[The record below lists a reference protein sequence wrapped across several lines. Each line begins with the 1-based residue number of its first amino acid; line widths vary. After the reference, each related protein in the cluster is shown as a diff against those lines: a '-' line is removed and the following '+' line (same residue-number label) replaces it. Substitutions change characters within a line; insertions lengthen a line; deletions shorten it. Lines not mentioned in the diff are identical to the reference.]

1 MKGEIRF
8 MKKRTKKIIAL
19 LLAIVLAISLMPIAA
34 LAEGET
40 TPAVPAAV
48 EEPAEEPAD
57 PGTVYV
63 VVYGSALT
71 EAIDAITTD
80 GKLFE
85 PTYSWGRENGDNG
98 TAGAIK
104 SVTDTIPTVDIVL
117 IAEDGTEVALNE
129 ATDLKGS
136 ALVSDVRE
144 EGVDSYAAELDKMS
158 ASGYKVFTAD
168 VEPGTYTVSVKAVEE
183 PYGLANTT
191 YLSSSVTVEAGQTV
205 FAGDT
210 KAVKGYSE
218 RTEQV
223 WVGSHTERQWSW
235 SQFKYVDVVVDD
247 YETQTF
253 QDSHTLNFT
262 GYFLRK
268 ETRAFSFTTTDVAG
282 APVQGS
288 EFVLVNRDEL
298 LGLMKPIIGVGKEVF
313 TTAVKNLGN
322 PDVFSFEELVQL
334 HTNLL
339 KQNEQGYIA
348 IDPEAAYGIVK
359 AYLALL
365 TDADIVG
372 QFIERDENGNFVKLA
387 QPLPAVLSATSDENG
402 VVHFSAENNVTLT
415 WLITI
420 ITDFGADIL
429 EGLAVNNPLLQALLP
444 LVKGFQIINH
454 IEDIDFNT
462 ISAKELI
469 DLLNSIPDFGNETF
483 STIKSTILS
492 AAENNSDNLDAI
504 MNNSLVR
511 WGIEQLGGILVGA
524 KGYILDFVYSTL
536 QNFGIVGEKFSNGNY
551 MLFQF
556 KAPEEYARNPL
567 VYTLNI
573 KWTEPDNFYVTVV
586 DLGLVGPYFAEG
598 FYEFVRNTT
607 YEGPI
612 ATALGITAN
621 NYGFASKLLSN
632 QIDLTKK
639 VNQQVQGAFSAYA
652 ADALYKA
659 LGLDVIFNSKLMFM
673 QGINDYL
680 LEDKNAAADLRTYL
694 NAQVKRAKSVYTSVV
709 DEDWVF
715 YTLDASPTTT
725 ATKLINKSTEDIAAT
740 MPNGSAKQLGVKENG
755 TRVAKIVQTIGTRI
769 EATNA
774 KIVESVKSAFTKV
787 FGDISARITD
797 SVKKI
802 VASLFSTIFGGG
814 SNNTANA

>member
-1 MKGEIRF
+1 
-8 MKKRTKKIIAL
+8 MKKRTKKLLSL
-19 LLAIVLAISLMPIAA
+19 LLALVMLLSLAPLSVF
-34 LAEGET
+34 AEDD
-40 TPAVPAAV
+40 PAPADPV
-48 EEPAEEPAD
+48 VTEEPAEEPAG
-57 PGTVYV
+57 PETGTVMV
-63 VVYGSALT
+63 VVYSKATGDFLDGLADVTGKKFFSTGLLRDNILATGKPILEDIKKTDADAETPELMFALKDGSGNIVSGLQLD
-71 EAIDAITTD
+71 E
-80 GKLFE
+80 
-85 PTYSWGRENGDNG
+85 
-98 TAGAIK
+98 
-104 SVTDTIPTVDIVL
+104 TV
-117 IAEDGTEVALNE
+117 
-129 ATDLKGS
+129 KGS
-136 ALVSDVRE
+136 EIVSETITGGKGDLSA
-144 EGVDSYAAELDKMS
+144 GELDKIDS
-158 ASGYKVFTAD
+158 SRFKVFKATVPA
-168 VEPGTYTVSVKAVEE
+168 GTYTLELLKVVE
-183 PYGLANTT
+183 PYGLAGASSFSIDNVEVSAGETTIVGETKKVSGFTEQNNRTSLWDKWETT
-191 YLSSSVTVEAGQTV
+191 YKTLS
-205 FAGDT
+205 
-210 KAVKGYSE
+210 
-218 RTEQV
+218 
-223 WVGSHTERQWSW
+223 
-235 SQFKYVDVVVDD
+235 
-247 YETQTF
+247 
-253 QDSHTLNFT
+253 FT
-262 GYFLRK
+262 GLFFEFRK

-348 IDPEAAYGIVK
+348 IDPEAAFGIVK

-372 QFIERDENGNFVKLA
+372 QFVEKDENGNFVKLA

-402 VVHFSAENNVTLT
+402 VVYFSAESNVTLT

-429 EGLAVNNPLLQALLP
+429 EGLAANNPLLQALLP

-462 ISAKELI
+462 IGAKELI
-469 DLLNSIPDFGNETF
+469 DLLNVIPDFGNESF
-483 STIKSTILS
+483 SSIKNTILS
-492 AAENNSDNLDAI
+492 AAENNAGNIDTI
-504 MNNSLVR
+504 MNISLVR

-524 KGYILDFVYSTL
+524 KSTILNYVYSTL
-536 QNFGIVGEKFSNGNY
+536 QNYGIVGEKFSNGNY
-551 MLFQF
+551 LLFQY

-607 YEGPI
+607 FEGPI

-652 ADALYKA
+652 ADTLYKA
-659 LGLDVIFNSKLMFM
+659 LGLDLIFNSKLMLM
-673 QGINDYL
+673 EGINDYL
-680 LEDKNAAADLRTYL
+680 LDDKNAAANLRAYV
-694 NAQVKRAKSVYTSVV
+694 NAQAKRAKSVYTSVV

-740 MPNGSAKQLGVKENG
+740 MPNGSAKQLGVKETG

-774 KIVESVKSAFTKV
+774 KIVESVKAAVTKV
-787 FGDISARITD
+787 FGDIGARIKD
-797 SVKKI
+797 GVKNI

-814 SNNTANA
+814 TNNTANA